1 MKMEHER
8 KAMTVEDVI
17 KCTGY
22 SRNYIY
28 KLVYLKKLPY
38 FKPMGGRL
46 FFKLEDVENFVFRNR
61 QTANYEQKNA

>member
-1 MKMEHER
+1 MKMEHDK

-28 KLVYLKKLPY
+28 KLVYLKKLAC
-38 FKPMGGRL
+38 FKPLGGKL
-46 FFKLEDVENFVFRNR
+46 FFKLEDIENFIFRNR
-61 QTANYEQKNA
+61 QAADA